1 MLRFY
6 LLIIL
11 NVFLCVKYLRMLKR
25 IIRNINNYT
34 IEERYNTC
42 LDILKTLNKKGKI
55 NVNAYGEENLPDDD
69 GYVMYANHQGRYDA
83 IGVLSTH
90 ERPCSVVMKKER
102 SKAILMRQ
110 FTQVLGAKLLDQKNL
125 KEGIKV
131 FREVEKEVEEGR
143 NYLIF
148 PEGYYSDN
156 KNTLQEFHTGCMR
169 FVYKAKCPIVPVTLY
184 NTYKVFGINS
194 FKKVECEVHYLKPIY
209 YEEYKDLNKAE
220 LASLIKERIQEKI
233 DERDEYYNHLNN

>member
-11 NVFLCVKYLRMLKR
+11 NVFLCVKYLRRLKR
-25 IIRNINNYT
+25 IIKDINSYT
-34 IEERYNTC
+34 IEERYDTC
-42 LDILKTLNKKGKI
+42 KDMLDTLNRKGKI
-55 NVNAYGEENLPDDD
+55 TVHAYGKDNLPKDN

-110 FTQVLGAKLLDQKNL
+110 FVEVLGAKLLDQKNL
-125 KEGIKV
+125 KEGIKI
-131 FREVEKEVEEGR
+131 FREVGQEVENGR

-184 NTYKVFGINS
+184 DTYKVFGINS
-194 FKKVECEVHYLKPIY
+194 FKKVECEVHYLEPIY
-209 YEEYKDLNKAE
+209 YDEYKDLNKHE
-220 LASLIKERIQEKI
+220 LAELIKERIQEKI
-233 DERDEYYNHLNN
+233 DERNEFYHRTN